1 MVAGRVLVLNKRGAA
16 RRGQAH
22 ALQNLIRRPKQQYG
36 RGIAAEPLGDC
47 RALSVPAFFV
57 LEPAFPFRNCLYCS
71 RSLFSGTVVSFNC
84 ASISRL
90 PYITRSTVTLF
101 SSFCTI

>member
-22 ALQNLIRRPKQQYG
+22 ALQNLIRQTKQQYG

-47 RALSVPAFFV
+47 RALSVPAFSV
-57 LEPAFPFRNCLYCS
+57 LG
-71 RSLFSGTVVSFNC
+71 SLPLVY
-84 ASISRL
+84 SISFSHFAYYFFTYTAQRD
-90 PYITRSTVTLF
+90 TVFHTLK
-101 SSFCTI
+101 IVV